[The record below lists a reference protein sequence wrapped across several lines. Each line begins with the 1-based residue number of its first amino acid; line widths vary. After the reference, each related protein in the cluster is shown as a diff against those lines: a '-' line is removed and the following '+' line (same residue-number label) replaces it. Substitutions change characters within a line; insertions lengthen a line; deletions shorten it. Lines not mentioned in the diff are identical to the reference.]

1 MHSSTSLNL
10 TCTFHARPCA
20 FHTSMDAT
28 HLRVCAPPAQ
38 DTVRTAPTDV
48 VLAGTFRSLV
58 LEVCAENHI
67 PISLHC
73 PQISTI
79 DRWQSIFITSTLSCA
94 FSMRVVRVV
103 CFVRCVSTPAFR

>member
-1 MHSSTSLNL
+1 
-10 TCTFHARPCA
+10 
-20 FHTSMDAT
+20 MDAT
-28 HLRVCAPPAQ
+28 HLGVCAPPAQ

-73 PQISTI
+73 PQVSTI

-94 FSMRVVRVV
+94 FFYACRACCVFRACV
-103 CFVRCVSTPAFR
+103 VRCVSTPAFR